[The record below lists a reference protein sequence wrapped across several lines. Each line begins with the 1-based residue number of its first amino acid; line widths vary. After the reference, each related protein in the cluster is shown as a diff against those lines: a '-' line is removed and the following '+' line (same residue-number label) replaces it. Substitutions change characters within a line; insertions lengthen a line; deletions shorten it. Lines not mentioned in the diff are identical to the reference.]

1 MKNRHVATAVLGLTL
16 VLGACGSGA
25 SGRAASTGA
34 PGSTAAVVTT
44 VTTPVAAVG
53 AAAVTVRTDDL
64 EADLQSIDRELNGA
78 QQSVNQANDTS
89 PDRADD

>member
-25 SGRAASTGA
+25 SGRATSTGT
-34 PGSTAAVVTT
+34 PGSTAPVVTT
-44 VTTPVAAVG
+44 VITSVATPG
-53 AAAVTVRTDDL
+53 APKVTVRTDDL
-64 EADLQSIDRELNGA
+64 DADLQSVDRELNGA